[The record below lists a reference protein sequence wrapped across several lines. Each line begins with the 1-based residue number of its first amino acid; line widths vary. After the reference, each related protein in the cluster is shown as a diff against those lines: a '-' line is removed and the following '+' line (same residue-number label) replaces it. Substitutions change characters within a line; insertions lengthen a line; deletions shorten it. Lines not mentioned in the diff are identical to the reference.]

1 MSLHRVRE
9 GLKEER
15 TACINR
21 IRGVG
26 EFGLVFG
33 KSTKVLRAVIVE
45 VIEDAGNELRRMA
58 RLVELSGVARMV
70 VQRALEHGRELDEH
84 IR

>member
-1 MSLHRVRE
+1 MRFVPIKSCEQQGIMSPHRVRE

-15 TACINR
+15 TPCINR
-21 IRGVG
+21 IRGVMG

-45 VIEDAGNELRRMA
+45 VIEDAGNEL
-58 RLVELSGVARMV
+58 SGVARLV
-70 VQRALEHGRELDEH
+70 V
-84 IR
+84 